1 MVDIATVILIL
12 LGLAI
17 LGLLVVIVQRQAGS
31 APTEQP
37 VDTPAPTID
46 HSVLVAAVREAVDA
60 QIRKTTSETLADTS
74 RQAGEMLE
82 QRGQLIAEQTKGLLD
97 PFAAQLQQLRET
109 VGQMTTSYEGDKATV
124 KEMAEQLTGRINTL
138 NATASQLAGA
148 LKSPAARGAWGENQL
163 RNIIELAGMAPYCD
177 FAEQTVAGGDSGR
190 QRPDLTVN
198 LPNGTFMAVDSK
210 VPLSAYL
217 EMQDAADE
225 TERQRLLVEHGKAM
239 RAHVRAL
246 AEKRYW
252 DQFPESPD
260 FVVMFVPG
268 ESFLADALRI
278 DAALAEDAM
287 RSRVVVTSPMSLM
300 ALLLTVARGWQTRQ
314 IAENASKVQNEA
326 AELYRRIDTVLES
339 MAKTGRGLTTATD
352 AYNKMIGS
360 VEARLLPSMRRFR
373 EFGVPGDD
381 LVDVPQLEHS
391 VREIGA
397 EELGGGELGPG
408 AAGELEA

>member
-1 MVDIATVILIL
+1 
-12 LGLAI
+12 
-17 LGLLVVIVQRQAGS
+17 
-31 APTEQP
+31 
-37 VDTPAPTID
+37 
-46 HSVLVAAVREAVDA
+46 
-60 QIRKTTSETLADTS
+60 
-74 RQAGEMLE
+74 
-82 QRGQLIAEQTKGLLD
+82 
-97 PFAAQLQQLRET
+97 
-109 VGQMTTSYEGDKATV
+109 
-124 KEMAEQLTGRINTL
+124 
-138 NATASQLAGA
+138 LAGA

-177 FAEQTVAGGDSGR
+177 FAEQSVTTGEGGR

-198 LPNGTFMAVDSK
+198 LPNGAFIVVDSK

-217 EMQDAADE
+217 EMQDVSDE
-225 TERQRLLVEHGKAM
+225 TERQRLFVEHGK
-239 RAHVRAL
+239 
-246 AEKRYW
+246 
-252 DQFPESPD
+252 
-260 FVVMFVPG
+260 
-268 ESFLADALRI
+268 ALRI

-314 IAENASKVQNEA
+314 IAENATKVQSEA